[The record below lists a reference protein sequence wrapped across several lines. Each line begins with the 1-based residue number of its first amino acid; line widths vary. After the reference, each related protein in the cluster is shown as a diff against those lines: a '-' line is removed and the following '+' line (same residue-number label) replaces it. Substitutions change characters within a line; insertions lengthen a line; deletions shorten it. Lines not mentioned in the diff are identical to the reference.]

1 MWAGLKRAR
10 DQSQR
15 FMTKPTHY
23 ILLPRDDMLTI
34 ISKKSRYYNK
44 TYNSQKSFCR
54 KSCKL
59 AWDHRTVI
67 LLSGNG
73 KFYTVRK
80 DLEN

>member
-34 ISKKSRYYNK
+34 ISKKSHDIIIRLRPTTRRNLFAEK
-44 TYNSQKSFCR
+44 VVS
-54 KSCKL
+54 L
-59 AWDHRTVI
+59 HGIIV
-67 LLSGNG
+67 L
-73 KFYTVRK
+73 
-80 DLEN
+80 